1 MYEIFERIKS
11 YNYKKL
17 FFPVSLLLIYILG
30 FIYLDDKIN
39 KKEITKIEN
48 IIYDEENEEN
58 ETEITEEVVNV
69 SYVFVDVKG
78 AVKKPGVYKLENGSR
93 IIDAINISGGLL
105 KNSNTSYINL
115 SKILKDSDI
124 VKVYTNEEIENM
136 SKEEIKD
143 IDFKEEV
150 EDEIKNEDV
159 SLDLVN
165 INTATISELDNLS
178 GIGEA
183 KAKAIVEYRNAN
195 GEFKSIEDIK
205 NVSGISE
212 ALFEKIKDFITV

>member
-11 YNYKKL
+11 YNYKKMI
-17 FFPVSLLLIYILG
+17 FPVILIFMYVLG

-48 IIYDEENEEN
+48 IIYEEENNEE
-58 ETEITEEVVNV
+58 EEKILNI
-69 SYVFVDVKG
+69 SYVYVDVKG
-78 AVKKPGVYKLENGSR
+78 AVKKPGVYKLVSGSR
-93 IIDAINISGGLL
+93 VIDAINISGGLL
-105 KNSNTSYINL
+105 KNSNTGYINL

-124 VKVYTNEEIENM
+124 VKIYTNEEVDKM
-136 SKEEIKD
+136 SKEEIKN
-143 IDFKEEV
+143 IDSENKI
-150 EDEIKNEDV
+150 EDEIIKEEENI
-159 SLDLVN
+159 LVN
-165 INTATISELDNLS
+165 INTATISELDKLD

-183 KAKAIVEYRNAN
+183 KAKAIVEYRNQN

-212 ALFEKIKDFITV
+212 SLFEKIKNFITV

>member
-11 YNYKKL
+11 YNYKKMI
-17 FFPVSLLLIYILG
+17 FPVILIFMYVLG

-48 IIYDEENEEN
+48 IIYKEENNEE
-58 ETEITEEVVNV
+58 EEEQKEEILNI
-69 SYVFVDVKG
+69 SYVYVDVKG
-78 AVKKPGVYKLENGSR
+78 AVKKPGVYKLVSGSR
-93 IIDAINISGGLL
+93 VIDAINISGGLL
-105 KNSNTSYINL
+105 KNSNTGYINL

-124 VKVYTNEEIENM
+124 VKIYTNEEVDKM

-143 IDFKEEV
+143 IDSENKI
-150 EDEIKNEDV
+150 EDEIIKEEENI
-159 SLDLVN
+159 LVN
-165 INTATISELDNLS
+165 INTATISELDKLD

-183 KAKAIVEYRNAN
+183 KAKAIVEYRNQN

-212 ALFEKIKDFITV
+212 SLFEKIKNFITV

>member
-11 YNYKKL
+11 YNYKKMI
-17 FFPVSLLLIYILG
+17 FPVILIFMYVLG

-48 IIYDEENEEN
+48 IIYEEENNEE
-58 ETEITEEVVNV
+58 EEEQKEEILNI
-69 SYVFVDVKG
+69 SYVYVDVKG
-78 AVKKPGVYKLENGSR
+78 AVKKPGVYKLVSGSR
-93 IIDAINISGGLL
+93 VIDAINISGGLL
-105 KNSNTSYINL
+105 KNSNTGYINL

-124 VKVYTNEEIENM
+124 VKIYTNEEVDKM

-143 IDFKEEV
+143 IDSENKI
-150 EDEIKNEDV
+150 EDEIIKEEENI
-159 SLDLVN
+159 LVN
-165 INTATISELDNLS
+165 INTATISELDKLD

-183 KAKAIVEYRNAN
+183 KAKAIVEYRNQN

-212 ALFEKIKDFITV
+212 SLFEKIKNFITV

>member
-11 YNYKKL
+11 YNYKKMI
-17 FFPVSLLLIYILG
+17 FPVILIFMYVLG

-48 IIYDEENEEN
+48 IIYEEENNEE
-58 ETEITEEVVNV
+58 EEEQKEEILNI
-69 SYVFVDVKG
+69 SYVYVDVKG
-78 AVKKPGVYKLENGSR
+78 AVKKPGVYKLVSGSR
-93 IIDAINISGGLL
+93 VIDAINISGGLL
-105 KNSNTSYINL
+105 KNSNTGYINL

-124 VKVYTNEEIENM
+124 VKIYTNEEVDKM

-143 IDFKEEV
+143 IDSENKI
-150 EDEIKNEDV
+150 EDEIIKEEENI
-159 SLDLVN
+159 LVN
-165 INTATISELDNLS
+165 INTATIFELDKLD

-183 KAKAIVEYRNAN
+183 KAKAIVEYRNQN

-212 ALFEKIKDFITV
+212 SLFEKIKNFITV